1 MGKAKDKIQLLQTT
15 LASIEKQFGKGA
27 IMHLG
32 DSAPPQEV
40 ETISSGSLGVDLA
53 LGTGGFP
60 KGRITEIFGPEASGK
75 TTLAL
80 QAIAK
85 CQEEGGVCAF
95 IDAEHA
101 LDLNYAQKLGVIP
114 GKLLLS
120 QPDCGEQALEICEM
134 LVRSG
139 TIDLIVL
146 DSVAALVPRA
156 EIEGLMGD
164 SHMGLQ
170 ARLMSQAMRKLTGI
184 TNRTGSSLIFI
195 NQLRHK
201 IGVTFGNPE
210 VTTGG
215 NALKFYASVRVEVRR
230 IGPIKKG
237 EEVIGNRTRI
247 KVVKNKLAPPFR
259 QLEVEIHYGKGIWK
273 TGDLV
278 EQGLKYEVLSRNGSW
293 LSWGEERLG
302 QGRERVAEKLET
314 EPEKLKSLTQAIE
327 QAASTERKAA

>member
-1 MGKAKDKIQLLQTT
+1 MGKAKDKIQLLRTT
-15 LASIEKQFGKGA
+15 MAAIEKQFGKGA

-32 DSAPPQEV
+32 DSAPHQEV
-40 ETISSGSLGVDLA
+40 ETISSGSLGIDLA

-80 QAIAK
+80 QAIAQ
-85 CQEEGGVCAF
+85 CQAQGGVCAF

-114 GKLLLS
+114 DKLLLS

-184 TNRTGSSLIFI
+184 TNRTGSALIFI

-215 NALKFYASVRVEVRR
+215 NALKFYASVRVEIRR

-237 EEVIGNRTRI
+237 EEVIGNRTRV

-302 QGRERVAEKLET
+302 QGRERVAELLET
-314 EPEKLKSLTQAIE
+314 EPDKLICLTQAIE
-327 QAASTERKAA
+327 KAASAEKMAA

>member
-1 MGKAKDKIQLLQTT
+1 MGKVKEKIKLLEAT
-15 LASIEKQFGKGA
+15 LATIEKQFGKGA

-32 DSAPPQEV
+32 DGAPNQKI
-40 ETISSGSLGVDLA
+40 ETISSGSIGLDLA

-60 KGRITEIFGPEASGK
+60 RGRITEIYGPEASGK

-80 QAIAK
+80 QAIAE
-85 CQEEGGVCAF
+85 CQKKGGICAF

-101 LDLNYAQKLGVIP
+101 LDLGYAQKLGVTP
-114 GKLLLS
+114 DKLLLS
-120 QPDCGEQALEICEM
+120 QPDCGEQALEICEI

-139 TIDLIVL
+139 TIDLVVL

-184 TNRTGSSLIFI
+184 ASRTGSSLIFI

-215 NALKFYASVRVEVRR
+215 NALKFYASVRIEVRR

-237 EEVIGNRTRI
+237 DEIIGNRTRI

-278 EQGLKYEVLSRNGSW
+278 EQALKYEVLSRNGSW
-293 LSWGEERLG
+293 LSWGDERLG
-302 QGRERVAEKLET
+302 QGRERVAEKIESC
-314 EPEKLKSLTQAIE
+314 PDKFASLAMAVQNAAISE
-327 QAASTERKAA
+327 IKAA

>member
-1 MGKAKDKIQLLQTT
+1 MGKAHEKIKLIKTT
-15 LASIEKQFGKGA
+15 IATIEKQFGKGA

-32 DSAPPQEV
+32 EGSPTQAV
-40 ETISSGSLGVDLA
+40 ETISSGCVGVDLA

-80 QAIAK
+80 QAIAE
-85 CQEEGGVCAF
+85 CQKMGGVCAF

-101 LDLNYAQKLGVIP
+101 LDMTYAEKLGVRP
-114 GKLLLS
+114 DQLLLS
-120 QPDCGEQALEICEM
+120 QPDCGEQALEICEI

-139 TIDLIVL
+139 TVDLIVL

-184 TNRTGSSLIFI
+184 SNRTGSALIFI

-237 EEVIGNRTRI
+237 DEIVGNRTRV

-259 QLEVEIHYGKGIWK
+259 QLEVEILYGAGIWRA
-273 TGDLV
+273 GDLL
-278 EQGLKYEVLSRNGSW
+278 EQAISHGVITRSGSW
-293 LSWGEERLG
+293 LSWGDEKLG
-302 QGRERVAEKLET
+302 QGRERVAEKMAAL
-314 EPEKLKSLTQAIE
+314 PEKLAELENAV
-327 QAASTERKAA
+327 RKAAQPCAKAA

>member
-1 MGKAKDKIQLLQTT
+1 MGKAKEKIQQLKST
-15 LASIEKQFGKGA
+15 LATIEKQFGKGA

-32 DSAPPQEV
+32 DDAPKQKI
-40 ETISSGSLGVDLA
+40 ETISSGSIGVDIA

-80 QAIAK
+80 QAIAQ
-85 CQEEGGVCAF
+85 CQQQGGVCAF

-101 LDLNYAQKLGVIP
+101 LDLTYAQKLGVIP
-114 GKLLLS
+114 EKLLLS
-120 QPDCGEQALEICEM
+120 QPDCGEQALEICEI

-139 TIDLIVL
+139 TVDLVVL

-184 TNRTGSSLIFI
+184 ANRTGASLIFI

-215 NALKFYASVRVEVRR
+215 NALKFYASVRMEVRR

-237 EEVIGNRTRI
+237 EEIIGNRTRI

-278 EQGLKYEVLSRNGSW
+278 EQGLKYDVLTRNGSW
-293 LSWGEERLG
+293 LSWGEQRLG

-314 EPEKLKSLTQAIE
+314 EPDKIQALEKAVE
-327 QAASTERKAA
+327 NAAQGLRNAA

>member
-1 MGKAKDKIQLLQTT
+1 MGKAKEKIQQLKTT
-15 LASIEKQFGKGA
+15 LATIEKQFGKGA

-32 DSAPPQEV
+32 DHAPKQEI
-40 ETISSGSLGVDLA
+40 ETISSGSIGVDIA

-60 KGRITEIFGPEASGK
+60 RGRITEIFGPEASGK

-80 QAIAK
+80 QAIAQ
-85 CQEEGGVCAF
+85 CQKNGGVCAF

-101 LDLNYAQKLGVIP
+101 LDLSYAQKLGVVP
-114 GKLLLS
+114 DKLLLS
-120 QPDCGEQALEICEM
+120 QPDCGEQALEICEI

-184 TNRTGSSLIFI
+184 ANRTGSSLIFI

-215 NALKFYASVRVEVRR
+215 NALKFYASVRIEVRR

-237 EEVIGNRTRI
+237 EEIVGNRTRI

-259 QLEVEIHYGKGIWK
+259 QLEVEIHYGKGIWR

-278 EQGLKYEVLSRNGSW
+278 EQGLKYNVLTRNGSW
-293 LSWGEERLG
+293 LSWGE
-302 QGRERVAEKLET
+302 
-314 EPEKLKSLTQAIE
+314 
-327 QAASTERKAA
+327 

>member
-1 MGKAKDKIQLLQTT
+1 MGKAKEKIQQLKAT
-15 LASIEKQFGKGA
+15 LATIEKQFGKGA

-32 DSAPPQEV
+32 DDAPQQKI
-40 ETISSGSLGVDLA
+40 ETISSGSVGVDIA

-80 QAIAK
+80 QAIAQSQK
-85 CQEEGGVCAF
+85 QGGVCAF

-101 LDLNYAQKLGVIP
+101 LDLTYAQKLGVIP
-114 GKLLLS
+114 EKLLLS
-120 QPDCGEQALEICEM
+120 QPDCGEQALEICEI

-139 TIDLIVL
+139 TVDLIVL

-184 TNRTGSSLIFI
+184 ANRTGSSLIFI

-215 NALKFYASVRVEVRR
+215 NALKFYASVRLEVRR
-230 IGPIKKG
+230 IGPVKKG
-237 EEVIGNRTRI
+237 EEIIGNRTRI

-278 EQGLKYEVLSRNGSW
+278 EQGLKYDVLSRNGSW

-314 EPEKLKSLTQAIE
+314 EPDKILALQEAVE
-327 QAASTERKAA
+327 NAAKVLRKAA

>member
-1 MGKAKDKIQLLQTT
+1 MGKAKDKIQLLQAT

-27 IMHLG
+27 IMHMG
-32 DSAPPQEV
+32 DTLPQQEI

-80 QAIAK
+80 QAIAQ
-85 CQEEGGVCAF
+85 CQEKGGVCAF

-101 LDLNYAQKLGVIP
+101 LDLNYAQKLGVVP
-114 GKLLLS
+114 DKLLLS

-184 TNRTGSSLIFI
+184 ANRTGSSLIFI

-247 KVVKNKLAPPFR
+247 KIVKNKLAPPFR

-314 EPEKLKSLTQAIE
+314 EPDKLISLTEAIE
-327 QAASTERKAA
+327 TAARSERKAA